1 MLAII
6 QLIQIV
12 QLVQKFAKRRRP
24 WNTAAR
30 AENICDEIADE
41 YEKYILLGALRPG
54 EKLPSCRALAGQLGI
69 NPNTVERAFTLLEE
83 RGLIYTL
90 PKKGAFVCEH
100 LRPDLLARKEAET
113 HLAAMKRAGLTLEEV
128 ISLAK
133 QVFGEEKK

>member
-1 MLAII
+1 M
-6 QLIQIV
+6 
-12 QLVQKFAKRRRP
+12 
-24 WNTAAR
+24 
-30 AENICDEIADE
+30 
-41 YEKYILLGALRPG
+41 
-54 EKLPSCRALAGQLGI
+54 AGQLGI

-83 RGLIYTL
+83 HGLIYTL

-100 LRPDLLARKEAET
+100 LRPALLARKEAET